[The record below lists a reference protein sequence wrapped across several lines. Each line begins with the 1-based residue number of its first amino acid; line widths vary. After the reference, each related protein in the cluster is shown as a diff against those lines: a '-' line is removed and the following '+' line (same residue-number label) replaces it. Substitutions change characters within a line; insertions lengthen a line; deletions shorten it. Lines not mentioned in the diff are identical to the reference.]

1 MKKYISIGVHELDTY
16 LDYAI
21 LSIIAIY
28 SLHATPSEMGI
39 LGACFAVPFLV
50 ASGLF
55 GKLFDNGN
63 VLNWRTLLFC
73 INGIVMP
80 FLSVADP
87 IIFLYV
93 ITLIKTT
100 CRCGLGISNTKLN
113 VDDSESQR
121 FYEIYGYIT
130 NFSRIVIPLFVVYLN
145 TNYGL
150 WFVVLLSMTFNLVGM
165 LTSYFDD
172 TFRLDINASVS
183 SAAVERFSFIQKL
196 KNKPDLYLLVSA
208 YTLSNLAFF
217 LSNDMLGIFFERIG
231 QNESSIGYIIS
242 LLGVGGIVGTRVS
255 GWLLKKLSAKNV
267 LLFSIM
273 INFVAFWGFGFLDA
287 KTHHY
292 ATYYLL
298 VFLVGTA
305 SGVTFFAIRY
315 GVRNIIGFEH
325 VGKATGDI
333 QKISS
338 VVAILMPVI
347 GGYTAK
353 IISIEFTFKLT
364 SMLLAVIFLYFLFKK
379 HKLTEERNKCVQS
392 K

>member
-1 MKKYISIGVHELDTY
+1 MKRYISIGVHELDTY

-63 VLNWRTLLFC
+63 VLNWRTLLFF
-73 INGIVMP
+73 INGIIMP

-113 VDDSESQR
+113 VDDNESQR
-121 FYEIYGYIT
+121 FYEIYGYII

-150 WFVVLLSMTFNLVGM
+150 WFVLLLSMTFNLVGM

-172 TFRLDINASVS
+172 TFRLDVNASVS
-183 SAAVERFSFIQKL
+183 SAAVERFSFIQQL

-242 LLGVGGIVGTRVS
+242 LLGVGGRARAYFDCYSSKENSCPIIIAPTR
-255 GWLLKKLSAKNV
+255 
-267 LLFSIM
+267 F
-273 INFVAFWGFGFLDA
+273 
-287 KTHHY
+287 
-292 ATYYLL
+292 
-298 VFLVGTA
+298 
-305 SGVTFFAIRY
+305 
-315 GVRNIIGFEH
+315 
-325 VGKATGDI
+325 
-333 QKISS
+333 
-338 VVAILMPVI
+338 
-347 GGYTAK
+347 
-353 IISIEFTFKLT
+353 FKLVP
-364 SMLLAVIFLYFLFKK
+364 LA
-379 HKLTEERNKCVQS
+379 RCPA
-392 K
+392 

>member
-217 LSNDMLGIFFERIG
+217 S
-231 QNESSIGYIIS
+231 
-242 LLGVGGIVGTRVS
+242 
-255 GWLLKKLSAKNV
+255 
-267 LLFSIM
+267 
-273 INFVAFWGFGFLDA
+273 
-287 KTHHY
+287 
-292 ATYYLL
+292 
-298 VFLVGTA
+298 
-305 SGVTFFAIRY
+305 
-315 GVRNIIGFEH
+315 
-325 VGKATGDI
+325 
-333 QKISS
+333 
-338 VVAILMPVI
+338 
-347 GGYTAK
+347 
-353 IISIEFTFKLT
+353 
-364 SMLLAVIFLYFLFKK
+364 
-379 HKLTEERNKCVQS
+379 
-392 K
+392 